1 MAKHISQYCLLGI
14 FCIALVLASGP
25 TPGSSLCNNKHFLC
39 DNPDNCLATCH
50 FYFCKRGCNKDLQP
64 KKKEHTQRRGLSQDP
79 QKATNLK
86 LVIPSLF

>member
-50 FYFCKRGCNKDLQP
+50 VLLFRIGECFDNLCCCFLHIFY
-64 KKKEHTQRRGLSQDP
+64 
-79 QKATNLK
+79 
-86 LVIPSLF
+86 